1 MTGPDDEFDDF
12 LARRKPVFRRSTEDP
27 FEPPEELDR
36 IVLRQARDAIER
48 DRPERLYHGPRWG
61 MPVALAATLLLVF
74 TVVLHLG
81 VQNEAPV
88 PEVTVQTINQQI
100 EYPAAA
106 PQPMGEA
113 PAEVNRENSAAA
125 EAVTP
130 MVDLRAP
137 TSRSRGDLGRAPG
150 GFASEGEGTRY
161 APAPP
166 PPPVA
171 SAPARADQSPQSG
184 DLRHSTAAAP
194 PVVVSAPPPSEAE
207 RAVASGSS
215 TPAWRQDAATWLAEI
230 ERLRAEGK
238 VAEADAEQAE
248 FKRQH
253 RAYAVSPDR

>member
-1 MTGPDDEFDDF
+1 MTSPDDEFDEF

-36 IVLRQARDAIER
+36 IVLHQAREAIER
-48 DRPERLYHGPRWG
+48 ERPERLYHGPRWG

-74 TVVLHLG
+74 TVVLHVG
-81 VQNEAPV
+81 VPNKQPV
-88 PEVTVQTINQQI
+88 PEVTVQNINQQI
-100 EYPAAA
+100 EYPVAA

-113 PAEVNRENSAAA
+113 PAEMTREPSAAS
-125 EAVTP
+125 ETGTP

-137 TSRSRGDLGRAPG
+137 ESRSRDGLGRAPG
-150 GFASEGEGTRY
+150 SFASEEEGTRY

-166 PPPVA
+166 PPVA
-171 SAPARADQSPQSG
+171 PTAARAEQSPQSG
-184 DLRHSTAAAP
+184 ASRHSTAAAP

-207 RAVASGSS
+207 RAVAAGSS
-215 TPAWRQDAATWLAEI
+215 TPVWRRDATTWLAEI